1 MSAKNVIQI
10 EYLDSER
17 ILSEFKKLSE
27 QLAMLTKKQK
37 VSNTENSVKPYYD
50 RKEVK
55 EMLGVS
61 YPILNS
67 WAKKRILKP
76 RRLGSRLIYRAIDI
90 EEALIPM
97 QSKK

>member
-61 YPILNS
+61 YPTLNS

>member
-17 ILSEFKKLSE
+17 ILSEFRKLNE
-27 QLAMLTKKQK
+27 QMLMLTKKLK
-37 VSNTENSVKPYYD
+37 FSDKEDNTKLVYT

-61 YPILNS
+61 YPTLNS
-67 WAKKRILKP
+67 WAKKGILKP
-76 RRLGSRLIYRAIDI
+76 SRLGSRVLYKAEDI
-90 EEALIPM
+90 EKALIPM
-97 QSKK
+97 QSK